1 MATEFMDK
9 LKSMRRHGVVE
20 TSVDEYDLDEQLQL
34 LDLTDNNLN
43 EENLNKALN
52 KVFTQYKS
60 QKARMFFFD
69 LGELLKKEI
78 RRRYEEAE
86 KLKENERIKSDLVE
100 GDGDGNTLLD
110 PNRAAIGQK
119 KSKYRKNVIPGI
131 PQGDLN
137 QVRKEFFIRVVNFDS
152 KYRKIPPINSI
163 ICPPENDTRSNAEK
177 EEELKINIANLREPS
192 TDYTIQMTVPIYN
205 VIEITLTH
213 VEIPGTWY
221 VFDSDYGTD
230 YFIYS
235 YTGDDTRDWKIFQ
248 IEKGS
253 YNEEEL
259 AKELTETA
267 AKLKLPL
274 LFTYKRSKH
283 RIIIEN
289 KDTEKEILIDWA
301 SGMATPTTCFGG
313 AQGQKL
319 DSSLGY
325 LMGFRR
331 RLISIPPTKK
341 EEGTGLLDITGPKY
355 FLLVVD
361 EFANNKPNQDLVS
374 MLGGKDTTFKL
385 PEYYN
390 KVTMEPGCNV
400 VTFPEPGPCDPKPIN
415 KDDPKS
421 LTKKQQFTVEQI
433 KLAMTSEDINTYKAP
448 ASSDVLARISIPD
461 EKDNP
466 YGKKIFL
473 NSNFD
478 YTKRAYFGPVTISK
492 FRIQLLNDRGYIVN
506 LNNMDWSFSLLVKQ
520 RYQHT

>member
-1 MATEFMDK
+1 MASEFMKK

-20 TSVDEYDLDEQLQL
+20 TDVTEYDLDEQLQF
-34 LDLTDNNLN
+34 LDLTDKDLNEQNLN
-43 EENLNKALN
+43 AALN
-52 KVFTQYKS
+52 KVFKKYKT
-60 QKARMFFFD
+60 QKARLFFFD

-78 RRRYEEAE
+78 RRRVEEMD
-86 KLKENERIKSDLVE
+86 KIKENERIQSDLVDGE
-100 GDGDGNTLLD
+100 GDGNTLLD
-110 PNRAAIGQK
+110 KDRAAIGQK

-137 QVRKEFFIRVVNFDS
+137 QTRREFFVRIINFDS

-163 ICPPENDTRSNAEK
+163 VCPPENDTRSQEEK

-192 TDYTIQMTVPIYN
+192 TDYTIQMTVPISN
-205 VIEITLTH
+205 VVEITLTH
-213 VEIPGTWY
+213 VEIPGTYY

-230 YFIYS
+230 YFAYS
-235 YTGDDTRDWKIFQ
+235 YTGNETRNWQIFQ

-259 AKELTETA
+259 VEELNSKANE
-267 AKLKLPL
+267 LKLPL
-274 LFTYKRSKH
+274 VFSYKRSRH

-289 KDTEKEILIDWA
+289 RDTEKEVLIDWA

-325 LMGFRR
+325 LIGFRR
-331 RLISIPPTKK
+331 RLISIAPNKK

-361 EFANNKPNQDLVS
+361 EFANNKPNQDLITFT
-374 MLGGKDTTFKL
+374 GGKDTTFKL
-385 PEYYN
+385 PKYYN
-390 KVTMEPGCNV
+390 KHTMEPGCNV
-400 VTFPEPGPCDPKPIN
+400 IIPQEDTCFPQPIN
-415 KDDPKS
+415 VDDPKN

-433 KLAMTSEDINTYKAP
+433 KLAMVSEDINTYKP
-448 ASSDVLARISIPD
+448 PVSSDVLARISIPD

-478 YTKRAYFGPVTISK
+478 YTKRTYFGPVTISK

-520 RYQHT
+520 RYQAS

>member
-1 MATEFMDK
+1 MNK

-20 TSVDEYDLDEQLQL
+20 TDVAEYDLDEQLQL
-34 LDLTDNNLN
+34 LDLTENTLN
-43 EENLNKALN
+43 EENLNKAMN
-52 KVFTQYKS
+52 KIFTKYKS

-69 LGELLKKEI
+69 LAELLKKEI
-78 RRRYEEAE
+78 RSRIEEQD
-86 KLKENERIKSDLVE
+86 KVKENERIESDLVDGE
-100 GDGDGNTLLD
+100 GDGNTLLD

-119 KSKYRKNVIPGI
+119 KSRYRKNVIPGI

-137 QVRKEFFIRVVNFDS
+137 QTRREFFMRIINFDS

-163 ICPPENDTRSNAEK
+163 VCPPENDTRSEKEK
-177 EEELKINIANLREPS
+177 EEELKINISKLREPS
-192 TDYTIQMTVPIYN
+192 TDYTIQMTVPISN
-205 VIEITLTH
+205 VVEITLTH
-213 VEIPGTWY
+213 LEIPGSWY

-230 YFIYS
+230 YFAYS
-235 YTGDDTRDWKIFQ
+235 YTGDDTRDWQIFQ

-253 YNEEEL
+253 YNETEL
-259 AKELTETA
+259 ATELTNRA
-267 AKLKLPL
+267 AELKLPL

-325 LMGFRR
+325 LIGFRR
-331 RLISIPPTKK
+331 RLITIPASKK

-361 EFANNKPNQDLVS
+361 EFANSKPNQDLITMV
-374 MLGGKDTTFKL
+374 GGKDTTFKL
-385 PEYYN
+385 PNYYN
-390 KVTMEPGCNV
+390 KVTMGPDCNV
-400 VTFPEPGPCDPKPIN
+400 VTFPDPGRCDPKPIN
-415 KDDPKS
+415 KDDPRN
-421 LTKKQQFTVEQI
+421 LTRSQKFTVEQI
-433 KLAMTSEDINTYKAP
+433 KLAMGSEDINTYKAP

-461 EKDNP
+461 EKQNP

-478 YTKRAYFGPVTISK
+478 YTKRVYFGPVTISK